1 MRVLITRPEDDAQPL
16 ARRLAARGIE
26 SLVEPLLIIV
36 PVAGAELDL
45 DGVQALLVTSANGAR
60 ALARAGARRDLPL
73 YAVGEASGASA
84 RALGFAAVRSAGGD
98 VEALADKVIAEL
110 DPGAGALVHVAGS
123 AVAGDLAGRLGGAG
137 FEARRAVLYEA
148 RPVAALSPGCVA
160 ALVGRSL
167 DAALLFS
174 PRTAATFVRLA
185 GQAAVAE
192 CCREL
197 DALCLSEAVA
207 GAAAR
212 LDWRRLEVASEP
224 TAESLLDLLPGGPS
238 GARWR
243 LNQ

>member
-1 MRVLITRPEDDAQPL
+1 MRVLITRPEEDARPL
-16 ARRLAARGIE
+16 AERLAARGIE
-26 SLVEPLLIIV
+26 TLVEPLLIIV

-60 ALARAGARRDLPL
+60 ALARASARRDLPV
-73 YAVGEASGASA
+73 YAVGEASGARA

-110 DPGAGALVHVAGS
+110 DPGAGTLVHVAGS
-123 AVAGDLAGRLGGAG
+123 ALAGDLAGRLGGAG
-137 FEARRAVLYEA
+137 FEARRTVLYEA
-148 RPVAALSPGCVA
+148 RTVATLSPDCLAALEG
-160 ALVGRSL
+160 GSL
-167 DAALLFS
+167 DAVLLFS
-174 PRTAATFVRLA
+174 PRTAASFVRLA
-185 GQAAVAE
+185 GQAAVAH
-192 CCREL
+192 CCREVA
-197 DALCLSEAVA
+197 ALCLSEAVA
-207 GAAAR
+207 GAAAK

>member
-1 MRVLITRPEDDAQPL
+1 MRVLITRPEDDARPL
-16 ARRLAARGIE
+16 AERLAARGIKA
-26 SLVEPLLIIV
+26 LVEPLLIIV

-60 ALARAGARRDLPL
+60 ALARAGARRDLPV

-123 AVAGDLAGRLGGAG
+123 AVAGDLAGRLGRAG

-160 ALVGRSL
+160 ALEGGRL

-174 PRTAATFVRLA
+174 PRTAATFVRLVD
-185 GQAAVAE
+185 QAAVAYG
-192 CCREL
+192 CRKV

-207 GAAAR
+207 RAAAR

-224 TAESLLDLLPGGPS
+224 TAESLLDLLPGG
-238 GARWR
+238 AK
-243 LNQ
+243 